1 MIKTDFLVIG
11 SGIAGLSYALRV
23 GQYFKDHKVLV
34 ITKSDESESNTKYAQ
49 GGIAT
54 VFDRDVD
61 SFDQHIKDTLIAGD
75 GLCDESVV
83 KMVVEEGPDRLE
95 ELINWGV
102 QFDQNPDGDYD
113 LGMEGGHSQHR
124 ILHHKDITGY
134 EIERALLA
142 AIDKKPNIEILPKH
156 FAIDFITEHQT
167 QRKNPDRYKNIHC
180 YGVYALD
187 IESEKV
193 ITIGAKITM
202 LASGGSGQ
210 VYQNTTNPVIATSD
224 GLAMAYRAKAKIEE
238 VEFVQFHP
246 TSLYQIPKQ
255 SPSFLI
261 SEAVRG
267 FGGVLRDQR
276 GIAFMKNY
284 DPRKEL
290 ASRDIVARAID
301 SELKVSGDDFVY
313 LDCTHL
319 DYDEFTKHFPNITE
333 KCASIGIDIRKDMI
347 PVVPAAHYLCGGIE
361 VNTSGQTSI
370 KNLFACGECTR
381 TGLHGANRLAS
392 NSLLEALVYSF
403 NSFIKAKT
411 AFEDIA
417 DIPQLPEWD
426 DSNTEKNKEE
436 ILITYDR
443 VEVQRIMSDM
453 VGIVRSND
461 RLKRASNRLNI
472 LYQENLDLYKKAKV
486 SLPLCELQNL
496 ITTAMLITRASK
508 ARTENKGGFFNK
520 DLT

>member
-23 GQYFKDHKVLV
+23 GQYFKDQSVLV

-54 VFDRDVD
+54 VLNGKSD
-61 SFDQHIKDTLIAGD
+61 SFDQHIEDTLIAGD
-75 GLCDESVV
+75 GLCDPEVV
-83 KMVVEEGPDRLE
+83 KMVVEEGPQRLE

-102 QFDQNPDGDYD
+102 QFDENPEGGYN

-142 AIDKKPNIEILPKH
+142 AIDKQDNITILEQH

-167 QRKNPDRYKNIHC
+167 QRTNPNRYDNIHC

-187 IESEKV
+187 IANQKV
-193 ITIGAKITM
+193 KTIGAKVTM
-202 LASGGSGQ
+202 LAAGGSGQ
-210 VYQNTTNPVIATSD
+210 IYRNTTNPLIATSD
-224 GLAMAYRAKAKIEE
+224 GLAMAYRAKAKISE

-246 TSLYQIPKQ
+246 TSLFQEPKE

-267 FGGVLRDQR
+267 FGARLRDPD
-276 GIAFMKNY
+276 GNLFMHLY
-284 DPRKEL
+284 DPREEL

-301 SELKVSGDDFVY
+301 TELKKTGATHLF
-313 LDCTHL
+313 LDCTDL
-319 DYDEFTKHFPNITE
+319 DYEAFTEHFPNITE
-333 KCASIGIDIRKDMI
+333 KCSSIGIDIRKDFI
-347 PVVPAAHYLCGGIE
+347 PVVPAAHYLCGGIK
-361 VNTSGQTSI
+361 VDQSGLTSI
-370 KNLFACGECTR
+370 KNLYACGECTR

-392 NSLLEALVYSF
+392 NSLLEALVYSY
-403 NSFIKAKT
+403 NSFEAVKNK
-411 AFEDIA
+411 FDQ
-417 DIPQLPEWD
+417 IPEIPELPQWD
-426 DSNTEKNKEE
+426 ASNTSENKEE
-436 ILITYDR
+436 ILITHDR
-443 VEVQRIMSDM
+443 KEVQRIMSDY
-453 VGIVRSND
+453 VGIVRSNA
-461 RLKRASNRLNI
+461 RLKRASNRLSI
-472 LYQENLDLYKKAKV
+472 LFQENSEFYKEAKI

-496 ITTAMLITRASK
+496 ITAASLITEFSMNRK
-508 ARTENKGGFFNK
+508 ENKGGFYNK

>member
-11 SGIAGLSYALRV
+11 SGIAGLSYALRI
-23 GQYFKDHKVLV
+23 GQHFKDKKVLIV
-34 ITKSDESESNTKYAQ
+34 TKGDQSESNTKYAQ

-54 VFDRDVD
+54 VFNEQLD
-61 SFDQHIKDTLIAGD
+61 SFDQHIEDTLIAGD
-75 GLCDESVV
+75 GLCDPDVV
-83 KMVVEEGPDRLE
+83 KMVVEEGPARLQ

-102 QFDQNPDGDYD
+102 EFDQNAEGNYD

-124 ILHHKDITGY
+124 ILHHKDITGF

-142 AIDKKPNIEILPKH
+142 AIAQKPNIEILAQH

-167 QRKNPDRYKNIHC
+167 QRENPDRYKNIHC
-180 YGVYALD
+180 YGIYALD
-187 IESEKV
+187 IKSEKV
-193 ITIGAKITM
+193 ITIGAKVTM

-210 VYQNTTNPVIATSD
+210 VYQNTTNPTIATSD

-267 FGGVLRDQR
+267 FGAILRNQKGV
-276 GIAFMKNY
+276 AFMASY

-301 SELKVSGDDFVY
+301 SELKESGDDYVY
-313 LDCTHL
+313 LDCRHL
-319 DYDEFTKHFPNITE
+319 DYEEFHKHFPNITE
-333 KCASIGIDIRKDMI
+333 TCSKIGVDIRKDMI
-347 PVVPAAHYLCGGIE
+347 PVVPAAHYLCGGIS
-361 VNTSGQTSI
+361 VDKNGATSI
-370 KNLFACGECTR
+370 RNLFACGECSR

-403 NSFIKAKT
+403 NSFSHLQKE
-411 AFEDIA
+411 FENISDT
-417 DIPQLPEWD
+417 PELPEWD

-436 ILITYDR
+436 ILIRYDR
-443 VEVQRIMSDM
+443 TEVQRIMSDM

-461 RLKRASNRLNI
+461 RLKRAANRLYN
-472 LYQENLDLYKKAKV
+472 LYLENLDLYKKAKV

-496 ITTAMLITRASK
+496 ITTAMLITKFSRARK
-508 ARTENKGGFFNK
+508 ENKGGFFNK
-520 DLT
+520 DLV